1 MTRRLTYAEA
11 AEELPDGVTE
21 TWLRRHIKQLPHSKV
36 GRVVYFTDA
45 DLERIDALHHHEPTT
60 GPLAA
65 PSSAIPATAPHP
77 LSQLRP
83 LPRRG
88 KALTSVS

>member
-1 MTRRLTYAEA
+1 MRRRYTYADA
-11 AEELPDGVTE
+11 AEVLPVEE
-21 TWLRRHIKQLPHSKV
+21 TWLRRHIKKLPHTKV

-45 DLERIDALHHHEPTT
+45 DLERIDQLFHHEPTT

-65 PSSAIPATAPHP
+65 PHQPTAPGAHP
-77 LSQLRP
+77 LNHLRP

-88 KALTSVS
+88 APLSRVS